1 MERTAIQCITYGLYM
16 LSTVWEK
23 KANGCIIDTC
33 MQISHEP
40 VQIAIA
46 VSNQSYTCELL
57 KKSGIFAVSILDET
71 CTFETIKHFG
81 YQSGRDVD
89 KMKTLELP
97 VNEQGIPYLGWQS
110 VAMLGAT
117 VTEKISCGSHTLF
130 IGTVIKSKIL
140 SEKAPLTYAEY
151 QRRVKMYT

>member
-1 MERTAIQCITYGLYM
+1 MERTATQCITYGLYM

-89 KMKTLELP
+89 KMKHWSFRSMNRESRISDGRAWRCLE
-97 VNEQGIPYLGWQS
+97 
-110 VAMLGAT
+110 
-117 VTEKISCGSHTLF
+117 
-130 IGTVIKSKIL
+130 
-140 SEKAPLTYAEY
+140 
-151 QRRVKMYT
+151 RR

>member
-1 MERTAIQCITYGLYM
+1 
-16 LSTVWEK
+16 
-23 KANGCIIDTC
+23 
-33 MQISHEP
+33 MQSR
-40 VQIAIA
+40 
-46 VSNQSYTCELL
+46 
-57 KKSGIFAVSILDET
+57 ILDET

-130 IGTVIKSKIL
+130 IGTVTKSKIL
-140 SEKAPLTYAEY
+140 SEKEPLTYAEY

>member
-1 MERTAIQCITYGLYM
+1 MERTATQCITYGLYM

-23 KANGCIIDTC
+23 QANGCIIDTC

-40 VQIAIA
+40 AQIAIA

-57 KKSGIFAVSILDET
+57 KKSGIFAVSILDAT

-89 KMKTLELP
+89 KMKALELP
-97 VNEQGIPYLGWQS
+97 VNEKGIPYLGWQS
-110 VAMLGAT
+110 AAMLGAT
-117 VTEKISCGSHTLF
+117 VTEQITCGTHTLF
-130 IGTVIKSKIL
+130 IGTVTEGNVL
-140 SEKAPLTYAEY
+140 SEKEPLTYAEY

>member
-1 MERTAIQCITYGLYM
+1 MERTATQCITYGLYM

-97 VNEQGIPYLGWQS
+97 VNEQGGDAWSDGDREDILWFPY
-110 VAMLGAT
+110 
-117 VTEKISCGSHTLF
+117 
-130 IGTVIKSKIL
+130 VIYRNCDQIKDI
-140 SEKAPLTYAEY
+140 E
-151 QRRVKMYT
+151 

>member
-1 MERTAIQCITYGLYM
+1 MERTATQCITYGLYM

-57 KKSGIFAVSILDET
+57 KKSGIFAVSILVRHAPSRQSSILDISLE
-71 CTFETIKHFG
+71 EMLIK
-81 YQSGRDVD
+81 
-89 KMKTLELP
+89 
-97 VNEQGIPYLGWQS
+97 
-110 VAMLGAT
+110 
-117 VTEKISCGSHTLF
+117 
-130 IGTVIKSKIL
+130 
-140 SEKAPLTYAEY
+140 
-151 QRRVKMYT
+151 

>member
-1 MERTAIQCITYGLYM
+1 MERIATQCITYGLYM

-57 KKSGIFAVSILDET
+57 KKSGIFAVSILDDM
-71 CTFETIKHFG
+71 HL
-81 YQSGRDVD
+81 RD
-89 KMKTLELP
+89 
-97 VNEQGIPYLGWQS
+97 NQAFWIS
-110 VAMLGAT
+110 VW
-117 VTEKISCGSHTLF
+117 KRC
-130 IGTVIKSKIL
+130 
-140 SEKAPLTYAEY
+140 
-151 QRRVKMYT
+151 

>member
-1 MERTAIQCITYGLYM
+1 
-16 LSTVWEK
+16 
-23 KANGCIIDTC
+23 

-117 VTEKISCGSHTLF
+117 VTEKIACGSHTLF
-130 IGTVIKSKIL
+130 IGTVTKSKVL
-140 SEKAPLTYAEY
+140 SEKEPLTYAEY

>member
-1 MERTAIQCITYGLYM
+1 MERTATQCITYGLYM

-46 VSNQSYTCELL
+46 VSNQSY
-57 KKSGIFAVSILDET
+57 T

>member
-1 MERTAIQCITYGLYM
+1 MERIATQCITYGLYM

-57 KKSGIFAVSILDET
+57 KKSGIFAVSILDGDREDILW
-71 CTFETIKHFG
+71 F
-81 YQSGRDVD
+81 
-89 KMKTLELP
+89 
-97 VNEQGIPYLGWQS
+97 PY
-110 VAMLGAT
+110 
-117 VTEKISCGSHTLF
+117 
-130 IGTVIKSKIL
+130 VI
-140 SEKAPLTYAEY
+140 Y
-151 QRRVKMYT
+151 RNCD